1 MTNGPESVDAPRR
14 SRRAADVPADAG
26 RPAPE
31 RESQQR
37 ARDREA
43 LRAYKALTENQPKP
57 AAGSAAPPTRRQ
69 LRLQQQRAAQEA
81 SKEQQASKEQPAPK
95 DQPAPKEQQA
105 ASAPGRRRT
114 AGPEAGTAAGGSA
127 GTEAAPAAKEPAP
140 KEQARSPRKAQD
152 SGTAAPAAKA
162 PASKAPTRSPR
173 AAGGPGDA
181 AAAAPKAAPAASK
194 AVPGSTKAAQDGPAK
209 AAPSRRAR
217 RLAEAGL
224 AADGPS
230 AGAAAER
237 PKAPSA
243 GAVPADA
250 DAPKPAA
257 RPGVSA
263 DTAAPKRGDAPS
275 GPTAGAADK
284 SAAPGAPAA
293 GADEDPNADVA
304 NMSVEQALAA
314 RQALE
319 GQARNQ
325 VAMMEAMRKE
335 DPYSVDLELL
345 AQQKALA
352 ERAAVLNKRT
362 QNIQRLSEENQQRRP
377 QANDP
382 TTAHNLAMV
391 TPLEFVRVPG
401 MDRPV
406 MKRPPT
412 AHVPIV
418 TDRQPQAPAQQ
429 PARSQD
435 RRSQPRAAARDAAAD
450 AAAEA
455 RHARILA
462 RADALVNAPLDPD
475 QGAHPIGARSAF
487 GLDPLDVMTAGLGR
501 TRRMRWVSF
510 GLAGAGFAA
519 LVTSILLIV
528 SGFGS

>member
-81 SKEQQASKEQPAPK
+81 SKEQQASK
-95 DQPAPKEQQA
+95 DQPAPKEQQE

-114 AGPEAGTAAGGSA
+114 AGPEAGTADGGSA

-173 AAGGPGDA
+173 AAGRPGDA
-181 AAAAPKAAPAASK
+181 AAAAPKAAAAATK
-194 AVPGSTKAAQDGPAK
+194 AVPGGTKAAQDGPAK

-237 PKAPSA
+237 PKAPA

-250 DAPKPAA
+250 DAPKPAD